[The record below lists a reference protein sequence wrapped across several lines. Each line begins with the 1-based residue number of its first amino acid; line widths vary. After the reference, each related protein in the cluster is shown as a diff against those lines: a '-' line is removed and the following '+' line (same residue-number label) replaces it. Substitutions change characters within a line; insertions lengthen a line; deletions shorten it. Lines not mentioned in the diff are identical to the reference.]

1 MLEKEIQEVKGVGEK
16 LATSFKRMN
25 IHTIRDLIYYFP
37 RAHQDYSH
45 AAHIADIA
53 PGNVTLCGYVEN
65 LTTKRVR
72 RGMHITEAV
81 IKDDTGKISAIW
93 FNQPYRADQLRHTK
107 QKWLLSGQ
115 FGFNGR
121 KYQLQNASVEKYSEK
136 DNAESVSSI
145 LPVYRLTSDLKLQ
158 AIRKI
163 MKEVSP
169 LMRLIPDPL
178 PPKIV
183 SSEHL
188 IPHADAVRQLHFPDS
203 QIELKKA
210 QTRIGFEEL
219 FTLLLAAELN
229 RRQNNLAKA
238 YHIPFSL
245 AHAKEFVS
253 QLPFELTDDQRRA
266 IWQIIQDM
274 DSDTPMNRMLQ
285 GDVGSGKTVVA
296 AMVASLVARQGYQTA
311 VLAPTEILA
320 SQHANTIT
328 SLLEPFGFTVALLT
342 GSVKGAARRQLYD
355 ALKHGEVDIVVGT
368 HAILQDMV
376 EYHKLGFIVIDE
388 QHRFGVKQ
396 RQKLLEKSSIMPHVL
411 SMTATPIPRSLALTV
426 YGELSMTAIRQK
438 PKNRQKI
445 LTEIISP
452 NSKDTMY
459 EKIQKELESG
469 RQVYVVCPLIDMSE
483 QSEKKSVEEEYKKL
497 QRTSFKKWR
506 IGMLHGQLS
515 ANEKQAVMERFS
527 QHEIDVLVC
536 TTVIEVGVDV
546 PNATVMVIENA
557 DQFGLAQA
565 HQLRGRVGRGV
576 HQSYCYLVS
585 SDSKKPTRRMREL
598 AASDDGF
605 YLAEMDLEMRGPGEI
620 YGRAQHGELNLKMA
634 NISDSA
640 MVARVT
646 RAVDAFLKSGEDLV
660 QYKQL
665 YHNIQTQQRI
675 TTLN

>member
-1 MLEKEIQEVKGVGEK
+1 MLEKNIQDIRGVGDK
-16 LATSFKRMN
+16 LAEIFKRMN

-37 RAHQDYSH
+37 RAYQDYSH
-45 AAHIADIA
+45 IAHIADIT
-53 PGNVTLCGYVEN
+53 PGDVTLCGHIES

-81 IKDDTGKISAIW
+81 IKDDTGRISAIW
-93 FNQPYRADQLRHTK
+93 FNQPYRADQLRQTK
-107 QKWLLSGQ
+107 QKWLLSGR

-136 DNAESVSSI
+136 DNVESSSSI

-158 AIRKI
+158 AIRRI
-163 MKEVSP
+163 VKEVSP

-178 PPKIV
+178 PSKIV
-183 SSEHL
+183 SSERL
-188 IPHADAVRQLHFPDS
+188 IPHADAVRQLHSPDS
-203 QIELKKA
+203 QLELKKA

-253 QLPFELTDDQRRA
+253 RLPFELTDDQRRA

-311 VLAPTEILA
+311 VLAPTEVLA
-320 SQHANTIT
+320 SQHAQTIT

-342 GSVKGAARRQLYD
+342 GSVKGVARRQLYD
-355 ALKHGEVDIVVGT
+355 ALRNGEIDIVVGT
-368 HAILQDMV
+368 HAILQDTV

-426 YGELSMTAIRQK
+426 YGELSMTAIRHK

-459 EKIQKELESG
+459 AKIQKELESG

-483 QSEKKSVEEEYKKL
+483 QSEKKSVEEEYRKL
-497 QRTSFKKWR
+497 QRTIFKKWR

-527 QHEIDVLVC
+527 GHEIDILVC

-565 HQLRGRVGRGV
+565 HQLRGRVGRGA

-598 AASDDGF
+598 ANSDDGF

-634 NISDSA
+634 DISDGA